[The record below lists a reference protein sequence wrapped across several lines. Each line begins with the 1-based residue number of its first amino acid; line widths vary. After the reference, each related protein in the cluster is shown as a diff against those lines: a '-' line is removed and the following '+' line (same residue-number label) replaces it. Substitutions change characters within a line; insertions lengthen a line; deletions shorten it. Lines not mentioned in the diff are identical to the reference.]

1 MNSINENNL
10 KLGIIGYPL
19 SHTLSPQIHEYWLKL
34 HRISGTYENNL
45 VWRVA
50 ELIGIGTR
58 ERVQIKKDYLS
69 KI

>member
-34 HRISGTYENNL
+34 HRISGTYEILEVSSTNL
-45 VWRVA
+45 K
-50 ELIGIGTR
+50 LTL
-58 ERVQIKKDYLS
+58 DYCNGGCFWTYDLV
-69 KI
+69 KQ